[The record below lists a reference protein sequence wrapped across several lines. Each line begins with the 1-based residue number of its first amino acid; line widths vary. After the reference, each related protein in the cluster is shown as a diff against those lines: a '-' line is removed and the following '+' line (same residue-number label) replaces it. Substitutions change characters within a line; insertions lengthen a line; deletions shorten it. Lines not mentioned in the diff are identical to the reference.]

1 MLAGLRRSSRAKGPE
16 GFRFSRKRGLE
27 SSMRADGL
35 DAVNAGADE
44 QSKPPAFQI
53 IVLVGWINESYS
65 SLHCLPG
72 CSQTSNQCLGNLTCR
87 FPRALF
93 SVSNA
98 AANRNDQGSGGG
110 PNEDN
115 VTGLLVR
122 STATNWA
129 KGSILA
135 VDAGTHL
142 AAVIR
147 IFEEHLSQA
156 IPLGPLEAQV
166 SASNNSARRRT
177 SSTHGLRSSRHS
189 NSISESHG
197 NRRTTPSQPTES
209 GITPRLLSTGPF
221 ADLEVPFES
230 VKANAAYFMR
240 DLISTYLI
248 THPHLDHIS
257 GFAINTAS
265 FQHTSR
271 PKRVAALPSTIDAIK
286 THIFNDV
293 IWPNMSDEDGGIG
306 FVSYMR
312 LVEGGNIQFGDGESR
327 GYIEVCDGLAVKCW
341 SVSHGQ
347 CMRRHFSHGSGSGS
361 THEAYNDAVSRRASQ
376 HATTPTGLQHGQNY
390 VHPGDM
396 MRPIDSSAFFL
407 RDDHTGNEVL
417 IFGDVEPDSLSLSPR
432 TSQVWN
438 DAATKVVGGLLTG
451 ILIECSYDNTQ
462 SDETLFGHLA
472 PRHLIAELSVLADK
486 VKSLKAVDEELPMRK
501 RKRQSNGMKIS
512 DEAETRNRRGR
523 TVSQSRRKTERQT
536 VSPATL
542 VSEDSEMARP
552 TRDLKV
558 DVPEP
563 INETGAQDSGDR
575 SWPSRPLQGLKIVII
590 HVKETLKDGPEPGE
604 VILAQL
610 EQAEKEEQLG
620 CSFVI
625 SRRGTSIWL

>member
-1 MLAGLRRSSRAKGPE
+1 M
-16 GFRFSRKRGLE
+16 
-27 SSMRADGL
+27 
-35 DAVNAGADE
+35 
-44 QSKPPAFQI
+44 
-53 IVLVGWINESYS
+53 
-65 SLHCLPG
+65 
-72 CSQTSNQCLGNLTCR
+72 
-87 FPRALF
+87 
-93 SVSNA
+93 
-98 AANRNDQGSGGG
+98 
-110 PNEDN
+110 
-115 VTGLLVR
+115 TGLLIR

-129 KGSILA
+129 KGSVLA

-147 IFEEHLSQA
+147 IFEEHLA
-156 IPLGPLEAQV
+156 KAVPLNLSDASVSNFSNGAQ
-166 SASNNSARRRT
+166 RRA
-177 SSTHGLRSSRHS
+177 SSTHGSRSLRQSVSGL
-189 NSISESHG
+189 EGYG
-197 NRRTTPSQPTES
+197 NGRATPLQSTEV
-209 GITPRLLSTGPF
+209 GTAPRLLSSGPF

-327 GYIEVCDGLAVKCW
+327 GYIEVCNGLAVKCW

-347 CMRRHFSHGSGSGS
+347 CMRKHRSYGSSSGS
-361 THEAYNDAVSRRASQ
+361 THEAFNDAVSRRASQ
-376 HATTPTGLQHGQNY
+376 HATTPTGLQHGQSY
-390 VHPGDM
+390 AHPGDM

-407 RDDHTGNEVL
+407 RDDHSGKEVL

-432 TSQVWN
+432 NSQVWS
-438 DAATKVVGGLLTG
+438 DAATKITIGLLTG
-451 ILIECSYDNTQ
+451 ILIECSYDNSQ

-472 PRHLIAELSVLADK
+472 PRHLIAELKALADM
-486 VKSLKAVDEELPMRK
+486 VRTLLPATQQEPSARK
-501 RKRQSNGMKIS
+501 RKRQSNGLKTH
-512 DEAETRNRRGR
+512 EETETRVTRRGR
-523 TVSQSRRKTERQT
+523 TPSQSGRKTRRQT
-536 VSPATL
+536 VSPAGL
-542 VSEDSEMARP
+542 VSEDSEVARP
-552 TRDLKV
+552 ARDLRI
-558 DVPEP
+558 DVPES
-563 INETGAQDSGDR
+563 INEGGVVHGPGTFSAS
-575 SWPSRPLQGLKIVII
+575 SKPLQGLQVIII

-610 EQAEKEEQLG
+610 EQAEREEHLG
-620 CSFVI
+620 CSFAI
-625 SRRGTSIWL
+625 SKAGTSIWL

>member
-1 MLAGLRRSSRAKGPE
+1 M
-16 GFRFSRKRGLE
+16 
-27 SSMRADGL
+27 
-35 DAVNAGADE
+35 
-44 QSKPPAFQI
+44 
-53 IVLVGWINESYS
+53 
-65 SLHCLPG
+65 
-72 CSQTSNQCLGNLTCR
+72 
-87 FPRALF
+87 
-93 SVSNA
+93 
-98 AANRNDQGSGGG
+98 
-110 PNEDN
+110 
-115 VTGLLVR
+115 TGLLVR

-129 KGSILA
+129 KGSVLA

-147 IFEEHLSQA
+147 IFQEHLPRAYPSD
-156 IPLGPLEAQV
+156 PLDS
-166 SASNNSARRRT
+166 SASVTSNSARRRA
-177 SSTHGLRSSRHS
+177 SSTHGSRSLRHAV
-189 NSISESHG
+189 SIPDANNNG
-197 NRRTTPSQPTES
+197 RATPLQQAEAT
-209 GITPRLLSTGPF
+209 IAPRSLSTGPF

-230 VKANAAYFMR
+230 VRANAAYFMR

-347 CMRRHFSHGSGSGS
+347 CMRKHRSHGGGSGS
-361 THEAYNDAVSRRASQ
+361 THDAYNDAVSRRASQ
-376 HATTPTGLQHGQNY
+376 HAITPTGLQHNQSY

-432 TSQVWN
+432 TNQVWS
-438 DAATKVVGGLLTG
+438 DAASKITVGLLTG
-451 ILIECSYDNTQ
+451 ILIECSYDNSQ

-472 PRHLIAELSVLADK
+472 PRHLIAELKVLAEK
-486 VKSLKAVDEELPMRK
+486 VKALGPAEQEPSARK
-501 RKRQSNGMKIS
+501 RKRQSNGLKMHEES
-512 DEAETRNRRGR
+512 ETRNRRGR
-523 TVSQSRRKTERQT
+523 TPSQTGRKTRRQT
-536 VSPATL
+536 VSPGTLATL
-542 VSEDSEMARP
+542 VSEDSEVSRP
-552 TRDLKV
+552 AKDLKI
-558 DVPEP
+558 DVPES
-563 INETGAQDSGDR
+563 ISETVQSSSNTAGWR
-575 SWPSRPLQGLKIVII
+575 RPLQGVQVVII
-590 HVKETLKDGPEPGE
+590 HVKETLRDGPEPGE
-604 VILAQL
+604 TILAQL

-620 CSFVI
+620 CTFAI
-625 SRRGTSIWL
+625 SKAGTSIWL

>member
-1 MLAGLRRSSRAKGPE
+1 M
-16 GFRFSRKRGLE
+16 
-27 SSMRADGL
+27 
-35 DAVNAGADE
+35 
-44 QSKPPAFQI
+44 
-53 IVLVGWINESYS
+53 
-65 SLHCLPG
+65 
-72 CSQTSNQCLGNLTCR
+72 
-87 FPRALF
+87 
-93 SVSNA
+93 
-98 AANRNDQGSGGG
+98 
-110 PNEDN
+110 
-115 VTGLLVR
+115 TGLLVR

-129 KGSILA
+129 KGSVLA

-147 IFEEHLSQA
+147 IFEEHLSQSV
-156 IPLGPLEAQV
+156 PLNPVDGQV
-166 SASNNSARRRT
+166 SIQSNGARRRA
-177 SSTHGLRSSRHS
+177 SSTHGSRSHRQSVPSLEGHS
-189 NSISESHG
+189 NGRQVPLQSIEG
-197 NRRTTPSQPTES
+197 C
-209 GITPRLLSTGPF
+209 IVPRALSTGPF

-347 CMRRHFSHGSGSGS
+347 CMRKHRSHGNSSGS
-361 THEAYNDAVSRRASQ
+361 THETYNDAVSRRASQ
-376 HATTPTGLQHGQNY
+376 NVTTPTGLQHSASY
-390 VHPGDM
+390 PHPGDM

-407 RDDHTGNEVL
+407 RDDHSGKEVL

-432 TSQVWN
+432 TSQVWS
-438 DAATKVVGGLLTG
+438 DAATKITAGLLTG
-451 ILIECSYDNTQ
+451 ILIECSYDNSQ

-472 PRHLIAELSVLADK
+472 PRHLVAELRVLADK
-486 VKSLKAVDEELPMRK
+486 VKALLPADQEQPARK
-501 RKRQSNGMKIS
+501 RKRQSNGLKMHE
-512 DEAETRNRRGR
+512 EAATRTPRRGR
-523 TVSQSRRKTERQT
+523 TPSQSGRKTRRQT

-542 VSEDSEMARP
+542 VSEDSEVARP
-552 TRDLKV
+552 TRDLKI

-563 INETGAQDSGDR
+563 ISESGGGSFSTGS
-575 SWPSRPLQGLKIVII
+575 SKPLQGLQVIII
-590 HVKETLKDGPEPGE
+590 HVKETLKDGPEPGD
-604 VILAQL
+604 VILSQL
-610 EQAEKEEQLG
+610 EQAEKVEQLG
-620 CSFVI
+620 CSFAI
-625 SRRGTSIWL
+625 SKAGTSIWL